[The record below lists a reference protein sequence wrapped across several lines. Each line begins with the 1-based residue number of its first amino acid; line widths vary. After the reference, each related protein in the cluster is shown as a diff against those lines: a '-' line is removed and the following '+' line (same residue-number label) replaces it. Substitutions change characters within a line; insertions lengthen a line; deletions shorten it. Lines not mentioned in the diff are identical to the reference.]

1 MKITREDD
9 DGGALLNYAVRYAL
23 GRYSYAPGQVMDAIR
38 PMLPDCNGK
47 TLWCFEKDITS
58 FLEDRERKR
67 DSHIFKTDP
76 YTIEWARFRED
87 VVKEIERRKTEE

>member
-1 MKITREDD
+1 MKITRQDD

-47 TLWCFEKDITS
+47 TLWCFEKDIAEFLKDCENMGSKS
-58 FLEDRERKR
+58 FM
-67 DSHIFKTDP
+67 FGDP
-76 YTIEWARFRED
+76 YILEWKKFRED
-87 VVKEIERRKTEE
+87 VVQEIERRKREE